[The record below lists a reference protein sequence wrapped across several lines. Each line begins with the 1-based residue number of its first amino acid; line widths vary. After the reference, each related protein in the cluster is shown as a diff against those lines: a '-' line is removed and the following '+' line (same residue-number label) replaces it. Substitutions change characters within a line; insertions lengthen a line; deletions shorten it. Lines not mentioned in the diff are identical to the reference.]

1 MIVVPAV
8 DVRRG
13 RVVRLRQGRV
23 GDETVY
29 GTDPVLAAR
38 RWEKEGAE
46 RLHVVDLDAAIDG
59 APQAGVIGDVI
70 AALRIPVEVGGGL
83 RTVEDARRFLEQ
95 GVDRVIFGTA
105 AVSRPEVVKEAAATW
120 AGAVA
125 VAIDA
130 RDGRT
135 AVAGWNE
142 QTAIDA
148 VELAR
153 EVEGWGVVRVQYTDI
168 ARDGTLVGPNLA
180 AIARLGRRTGLSIT
194 ASGGVSTL
202 DDLRRLAALGLPGLD
217 EAIVGRALYDG
228 VFTLAEAIASVPR
241 AAAGGEV
248 P

>member
-1 MIVVPAV
+1 M
-8 DVRRG
+8 
-13 RVVRLRQGRV
+13 
-23 GDETVY
+23 
-29 GTDPVLAAR
+29 
-38 RWEKEGAE
+38 
-46 RLHVVDLDAAIDG
+46 
-59 APQAGVIGDVI
+59 
-70 AALRIPVEVGGGL
+70 
-83 RTVEDARRFLEQ
+83 
-95 GVDRVIFGTA
+95 
-105 AVSRPEVVKEAAATW
+105 VKEAVARW
-120 AGAVA
+120 PQEVA

-153 EVEGWGVVRVQYTDI
+153 QVEGWGVVRVQYTDI

-180 AIARLGRRTGLSIT
+180 ALARLGRRTGLRIT

-217 EAIVGRALYDG
+217 ETIVGRALYDG
-228 VFTLAEAIASVPR
+228 VFTLAEAIAAVPKT
-241 AAAGGEV
+241 AGEDGV